1 MGWEDSWRGKG
12 FSERRKVFTSLVMTV
27 SQLCEHTKT
36 TQLCILSGRI
46 PWYVSYSSKNAEKEM
61 CINYYYTQVGS
72 FFFKRCACVLS
83 HVQCFPTPWTA
94 ALQAPLSMGFSRQEY
109 RSGLPS
115 PPPGDLSDLGI

>member
-72 FFFKRCACVLS
+72 FFLKGV
-83 HVQCFPTPWTA
+83 HVCSVTSSAFQPHGLQPSRLLCPWDFPGKNTGVGYHLLLQGIFPT
-94 ALQAPLSMGFSRQEY
+94 
-109 RSGLPS
+109 
-115 PPPGDLSDLGI
+115 